1 MCGVVGIHGEPA
13 AAWAV
18 RSSLFAQQHRGQD
31 GAGIAVS
38 NGGKITMRRGLGLT
52 KEIYSEEALAALPGE
67 MAVGHVR
74 YPTQG
79 GVCLDNTQPHLV
91 EMSGAPAVALAS
103 NGDIVNY
110 QSERRRLESEGVS
123 FVGENDGE
131 LLALLLSQGLAAG
144 IGLAE
149 AVAEVM
155 ARLKGAY
162 SVVALVGERLIAF
175 RDPWGVRPLSAGTLP
190 GGGVAFCSE
199 SVGLDILRATG
210 VGEVEPGTLWVAGP
224 DGVDV
229 HRLATGADPHHCVFE
244 LIYFA
249 RPDAAQFGETV
260 YSFRKRL
267 GSALAARDSGLD
279 ADVVFPIPDSSN
291 VIALGYAEESGV
303 PFGLGLTRNHYVGRT
318 FIAPEQRIRDESVRE
333 KFNPVPGFFAGRSV
347 VLVDDSIVRGS
358 TLRKLVSMV
367 RGAGAR
373 EIHVRIGSPPIRH
386 PCFYGVD
393 TPTEEQL
400 LAHRMEV
407 EEIRDHL
414 GADSLCYLDIAD
426 LQALPAAP
434 GAYCMACFSG
444 DYPLGKKE
452 AILPVSALSKG

>member
-1 MCGVVGIHGEPA
+1 MCGVVGIYGEPEA
-13 AAWAV
+13 ARAV

-31 GAGIAVS
+31 GAGIAVAS
-38 NGGKITMRRGLGLT
+38 GGKITMRRGLGLT
-52 KEIYSEEALAALPGE
+52 KGIYSEEILASLPGTV
-67 MAVGHVR
+67 AIGHVR

-79 GVCLDNTQPHLV
+79 SVCLDNTQPHLV
-91 EMSGAPAVALAS
+91 EISGAPPVALAS

-110 QSERRRLESEGVS
+110 KSERQRLEDQGIS
-123 FVGENDGE
+123 FQGENDGE
-131 LLALLLSQGLAAG
+131 LLALLLAAGLASGAG
-144 IGLAE
+144 LRG
-149 AVAEVM
+149 AVGVIM

-162 SVVALVGERLIAF
+162 SVVAIVGDRLVAF
-175 RDPWGVRPLSAGTLP
+175 RDPWGVRPLSVGTMP
-190 GGGVAFCSE
+190 HGVAVCSE
-199 SVGLDILRATG
+199 SVGLDILRATE
-210 VGEVEPGTLWVAGP
+210 VREVEPGTMLVADAEGFTVH
-224 DGVDV
+224 GV
-229 HRLATGADPHHCVFE
+229 ATGAEPHHCVFE

-260 YSFRKRL
+260 YTFRKRL
-267 GSALAARDSGLD
+267 GSALAAKDVGLQ
-279 ADVVFPIPDSSN
+279 ADIVFPIPDSSN
-291 VIALGYAEESGV
+291 VIALGYSEASGV

-318 FIAPEQRIRDESVRE
+318 FIAPLQRTRDESVRE
-333 KFNPVPGFFAGRSV
+333 KFNPVPGFFSGRSV

-386 PCFYGVD
+386 PCFYGID

-400 LAHRMEV
+400 LAHRMSE

-414 GADSLCYLDIAD
+414 GADSLHYLSLED
-426 LQALPAAP
+426 LRAVPASP
-434 GAYCMACFSG
+434 DSYCMACFSG

-452 AILPVSALSKG
+452 EILPISVLTQE